1 MLATFTLLLLFQLV
15 GEVLVLAGDLPV
27 PGPVVGMVLLFVA
40 LALRGGPTAA
50 QRGHAQGLL
59 QHLALLFVPAGTG
72 VMLHLQRLADE
83 GVPLSLA
90 LALSTLI
97 TLALTALV
105 LRVLTRRHPIEDG
118 Q

>member
-15 GEVLVLAGDLPV
+15 GEVLVLASDLPV
-27 PGPVVGMVLLFVA
+27 PGPVLGMLLLFVA
-40 LALRGGPTAA
+40 LALRGGPSAA

-83 GVPLSLA
+83 GVPLTLA
-90 LALSTLI
+90 LVLSTLI
-97 TLALTALV
+97 TLAVTALL
-105 LRVLTRRHPIEDG
+105 LRVLTRRQRMEGG